1 MEQKKSLTEKINE
14 VQVLRAQ
21 YVRAA
26 LELTENLLELP
37 TYPSKNE
44 AFEVQKMY
52 LEISKNTNITPK
64 TVGVALGLSEVTIYQ
79 TLSACD
85 KRKRQN
91 CAKSTLTVLREYARQ
106 IRVYYGYY

>member
-1 MEQKKSLTEKINE
+1 MEKKSLTEKINE
-14 VQVLRAQ
+14 AQVLRAQ

-26 LELTENLLELP
+26 LDLTENLLKLP
-37 TYPSKNE
+37 TYPTKNE
-44 AFEVQKMY
+44 AYEVQKMY

-106 IRVYYGYY
+106 LRIFYGYY